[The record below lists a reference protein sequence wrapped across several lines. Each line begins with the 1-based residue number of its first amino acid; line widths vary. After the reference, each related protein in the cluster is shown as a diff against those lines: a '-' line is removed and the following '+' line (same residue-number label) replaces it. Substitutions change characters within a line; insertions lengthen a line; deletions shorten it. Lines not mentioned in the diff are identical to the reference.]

1 MDWLTDGLRDAA
13 GPIVAAAAVA
23 ILAAICTAAYKV
35 RRVWLTW
42 LRPQVEQ
49 ALSDDG
55 KTFGQQIVDFV
66 REHKEQT
73 NLQRQMLKAQQDTN
87 GKVAEL
93 QAEVFRRLDSH
104 DNKLDAYNDR
114 IQFLEQQRLRHL
126 EKQERERG

>member
-1 MDWLTDGLRDAA
+1 MDWLTEGLRDAV
-13 GPIVAAAAVA
+13 GPVIAFAAVA
-23 ILAAICTAAYKV
+23 ILTAICTAAYKV

-42 LRPQVEQ
+42 LRPQVEL

-73 NLQRQMLKAQQDTN
+73 KIQRQMLEAQRATN
-87 GKVAEL
+87 GRIAEL

-104 DNKLDAYNDR
+104 NER
-114 IQFLEQQRLRHL
+114 IQHLEQQRLHEL
-126 EKQERERG
+126 EKQERERE